1 MKKKSLR
8 EWKLVFNTNVTYA
21 LIYVFALFTLFCYS
35 KVTLLA
41 LSVPNEGY
49 LFQKCVVRTKF
60 DIRLHYHHWVDTSA
74 CGLLVIES
82 IIRPVVSVYQHCVST
97 SLGRYLCLWTISPR
111 EYHSP
116 SIQ

>member
-1 MKKKSLR
+1 LKKKSLR

-60 DIRLHYHHWVDTSA
+60 DIRLHYHHWIDTSA
-74 CGLLVIES
+74 CGLLVLES
-82 IIRPVVSVYQHCVST
+82 IIRPVFSDSALT
-97 SLGRYLCLWTISPR
+97 WFIRYIFFLSKMTFLKSCN
-111 EYHSP
+111 YY
-116 SIQ
+116 